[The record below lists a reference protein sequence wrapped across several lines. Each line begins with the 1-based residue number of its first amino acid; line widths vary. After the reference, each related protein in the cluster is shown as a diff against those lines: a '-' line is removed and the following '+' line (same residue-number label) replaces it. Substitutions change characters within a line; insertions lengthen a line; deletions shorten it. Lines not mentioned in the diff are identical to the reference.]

1 MRRERDAKECAL
13 LGRILFVPGSWMEA
27 SVECRTIPSRE
38 GETNKKAQTSI
49 QAIKVLAKS

>member
-1 MRRERDAKECAL
+1 MLKSVHYWEGSFLSQGAL
-13 LGRILFVPGSWMEA
+13 PREA